1 MPWVSGT
8 HHADPTCLT
17 TQVLAGY
24 LNYMV
29 QLGMFLG
36 GTDEESTRQQ
46 MQQILDFE
54 TALANITIPQ
64 EKHRDEEVIY
74 HKMTAGD
81 LKVGMEL
88 VSFPLLLWEAGWMDG
103 GDGAPLGILTPA
115 DTAWEALVQQLGPCP
130 PWGNPTLTLPP
141 SLRTTPGAGSCPTT
155 ALMSS
160 WHCCPCQPGHLLVSP
175 KGL

>member
-1 MPWVSGT
+1 
-8 HHADPTCLT
+8 
-17 TQVLAGY
+17 VLAGY

-81 LKVGMEL
+81 LKVGMGL
-88 VSFPLLLWEAGWMDG
+88 ASLPSPLWFGKRDGRVEVTQLLRGSPTLAG
-103 GDGAPLGILTPA
+103 
-115 DTAWEALVQQLGPCP
+115 TAWEALVQ
-130 PWGNPTLTLPP
+130 
-141 SLRTTPGAGSCPTT
+141 
-155 ALMSS
+155 
-160 WHCCPCQPGHLLVSP
+160 
-175 KGL
+175 

>member
-1 MPWVSGT
+1 M
-8 HHADPTCLT
+8 
-17 TQVLAGY
+17 LAGY

-36 GTDEESTRQQ
+36 GADEESTRQQ

-81 LKVGMEL
+81 LKVGW
-88 VSFPLLLWEAGWMDG
+88 SWHNSPLIPWEAGRRGG
-103 GDGAPLGILTPA
+103 GDTAPLRKPSAGQHRQ
-115 DTAWEALVQQLGPCP
+115 EVLVQ
-130 PWGNPTLTLPP
+130 
-141 SLRTTPGAGSCPTT
+141 
-155 ALMSS
+155 
-160 WHCCPCQPGHLLVSP
+160 
-175 KGL
+175 

>member
-1 MPWVSGT
+1 MGRLGGCRRWV
-8 HHADPTCLT
+8 ADPTCLT

-36 GTDEESTRQQ
+36 GIDEESTRQQ

-81 LKVGMEL
+81 LKVEMEL
-88 VSFPLLLWEAGWMDG
+88 ASFPILLWFGKWGGWMEVTQ
-103 GDGAPLGILTPA
+103 IL
-115 DTAWEALVQQLGPCP
+115 WE
-130 PWGNPTLTLPP
+130 
-141 SLRTTPGAGSCPTT
+141 S
-155 ALMSS
+155 
-160 WHCCPCQPGHLLVSP
+160 
-175 KGL
+175 

>member
-1 MPWVSGT
+1 M
-8 HHADPTCLT
+8 
-17 TQVLAGY
+17 LAGY

-64 EKHRDEEVIY
+64 EKHRDEELIY

-81 LKVGMEL
+81 LKVGW
-88 VSFPLLLWEAGWMDG
+88 SWPNSPLCRGLGSRMKGW
-103 GDGAPLGILTPA
+103 
-115 DTAWEALVQQLGPCP
+115 
-130 PWGNPTLTLPP
+130 
-141 SLRTTPGAGSCPTT
+141 R
-155 ALMSS
+155 
-160 WHCCPCQPGHLLVSP
+160 
-175 KGL
+175 

>member
-1 MPWVSGT
+1 MLAGGMPWVGGT
-8 HHADPTCLT
+8 CRAGPTCPT

-29 QLGMFLG
+29 QLGIFLG

-46 MQQILDFE
+46 MQQILEFE

-88 VSFPLLLWEAGWMDG
+88 MSFSILLWFGKWGGWVEVMQLLWE
-103 GDGAPLGILTPA
+103 
-115 DTAWEALVQQLGPCP
+115 
-130 PWGNPTLTLPP
+130 
-141 SLRTTPGAGSCPTT
+141 S
-155 ALMSS
+155 
-160 WHCCPCQPGHLLVSP
+160 
-175 KGL
+175 